1 MVNPVGIAEIPTVD
15 NDTTMLHTIHTDI
28 FVADDRRA
36 LPVGICGDM
45 PIVTGNVTIQFYSI
59 RAVAVVAVSG
69 RRAKVE
75 IFPGVKFIP
84 QESQFTPL
92 P

>member
-36 LPVGICGDM
+36 LPAGI
-45 PIVTGNVTIQFYSI
+45 PTHIV
-59 RAVAVVAVSG
+59 AAVAVSG

-84 QESQFTPL
+84 QESQYTPL